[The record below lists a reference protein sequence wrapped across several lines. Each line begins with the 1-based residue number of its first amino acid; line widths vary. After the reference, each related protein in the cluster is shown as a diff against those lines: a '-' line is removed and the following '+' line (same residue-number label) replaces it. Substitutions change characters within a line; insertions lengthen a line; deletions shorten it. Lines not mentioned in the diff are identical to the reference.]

1 MFNFNLQYPLISILQ
16 VVHDTII
23 LQYNQAP
30 VQSHVERIL
39 FNKDR
44 PFFHFFVS
52 LAKKY
57 SSEVSYIL

>member
-1 MFNFNLQYPLISILQ
+1 MFNFTLLYLLISILQ

-30 VQSHVERIL
+30 VKSHVERIL
-39 FNKDR
+39 SNKDR
-44 PFFHFFVS
+44 PFFKCFVS